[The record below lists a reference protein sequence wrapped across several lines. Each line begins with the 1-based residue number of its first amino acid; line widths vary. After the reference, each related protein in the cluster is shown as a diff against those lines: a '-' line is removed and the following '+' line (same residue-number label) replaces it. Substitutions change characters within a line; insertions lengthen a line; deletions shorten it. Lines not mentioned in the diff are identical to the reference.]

1 MSAPVRT
8 WHGGDPSKIECILDP
23 NGVISVYRGRQIPTG
38 RKRTRQRGYAGYGD
52 LDPLNSRLAMLINGE
67 LSVDDLD
74 DEELQYGA
82 VKCDDGK
89 FSIRAAY
96 ESWHLPRKIKGAME
110 RELLKRADG
119 RVKGAVLGA
128 IERIVQ
134 IATSPAS
141 EDKDA
146 MKAAQWLV
154 ERAMGKTPDVV
165 MNVEQKKYEVVI
177 ENISRGTRRESRVA
191 RGIEAHAPLEA
202 ELVDEDPS

>member
-1 MSAPVRT
+1 MDPVTAPVR
-8 WHGGDPSKIECILDP
+8 WHGNDPSKIEAILDP
-23 NGVISVYRGRQIPTG
+23 NGVVSVYRGRQIPTG
-38 RKRTRQRGYAGYGD
+38 RKRTRTKHYAGYGD
-52 LDPLNSRLAMLINGE
+52 LDPLNSRMADLVSGAID
-67 LSVDDLD
+67 VTDLD

-96 ESWHLPRKIKGAME
+96 EAWHMPKRLKSAME
-110 RELLKRADG
+110 RELMKRADN

-128 IERIVQ
+128 IDRLVL

-165 MNVEQKKYEVVI
+165 HTVEQKKYEVVI
-177 ENISRGTRRESRVA
+177 ENISRGTRRESRVQ
-191 RGIEAHAPLEA
+191 RGIEANAPLEA
-202 ELVDEDPS
+202 EIVEE